1 MDNHNHG
8 LLTPKSTSLLRG
20 HRVISRAQ
28 KNLIDTLSESGV
40 STRTRMLVLS
50 KEFDGDYKVGCVVVD
65 IQNYLGNKRRK
76 LLQDG
81 DAQRMYSHFIECQ
94 LKNPSFLYAIQVDEH
109 GRMRN
114 CFWVDARSRTAYQ
127 HIDEAGNLIAT
138 NAFVTSS
145 NTLYVKE
152 TNNKK
157 RIK

>member
-1 MDNHNHG
+1 MSI
-8 LLTPKSTSLLRG
+8 K
-20 HRVISRAQ
+20 
-28 KNLIDTLSESGV
+28 KNLGFV
-40 STRTRMLVLS
+40 
-50 KEFDGDYKVGCVVVD
+50 
-65 IQNYLGNKRRK
+65 
-76 LLQDG
+76 
-81 DAQRMYSHFIECQ
+81 
-94 LKNPSFLYAIQVDEH
+94 YAIQVDEQWCI
-109 GRMRN
+109 GN